1 MIKIAIVEDDLNDR
15 SRLAEFIQKYNKEK
29 NSYSFDI
36 KEYANPNEFLK
47 EYSCNFDLIFLDI
60 KMPGMNGMDLAKII
74 REKDKEV
81 ILFFITS
88 LAQYAINGYE
98 VEALDFVVKPI
109 EYPEFVLKFSKAIS
123 RLNLGEDESILL
135 TFNRDSIKIYLND
148 IEYIESFGHSII
160 YHVNGK
166 EYKSTGSLKSVEAKI
181 NNKSFAKCNS
191 GYLVNLKHVTSI
203 TDSYCVIGDNKLL
216 ISRPKKKEFKQ
227 AFLDYICG
235 GES

>member
-15 SRLAEFIQKYNKEK
+15 SHLADFIQRYSKEK
-29 NSYSFDI
+29 NSYSFDV
-36 KEYANPNEFLK
+36 KEYQNPNEFLK

-135 TFNRDSIKIYLND
+135 TFNRDSIKVALKD

-160 YHVNGK
+160 YHVNGE
-166 EYKSTGSLKSVEAKI
+166 EYKSSGTLKSVEAKI
-181 NNKSFAKCNS
+181 NNKSFVKCNS
-191 GYLVNLKHVTSI
+191 GYLVNLKRVTSI

-235 GES
+235 GEN